1 MKGKWHGAPYHDYVN
16 KKWLI
21 TLELETAPEIYDQTK
36 DADLSLEIKKWR
48 EKRSLNANAYFHV
61 LIGKIAAEMN
71 ISHQESHNL
80 MIARYGEVD
89 SEVKNI
95 IMADEIPWMKL
106 ETIHLRPTSHA
117 KTMENGKV
125 YRIFEVMRGSH
136 TYDTKEMSVLID
148 GVVSEAKAMGIETLP
163 PDELERMKATW
174 EKRKA

>member
-1 MKGKWHGAPYHDYVN
+1 MKARWHGAPFLDHSIR
-16 KKWLI
+16 KWLI
-21 TLELETAPEIYDQTK
+21 ALELDEAPVVYDQTK
-36 DADLSLEIKKWR
+36 DKDLNVEIKIHR
-48 EKRSLNANAYFHV
+48 NKRSLNANSYFHV
-61 LIGKIAAEMN
+61 LIGKIAAAMN

-95 IMADEIPWMKL
+95 IMADDIPWMKL

-136 TYDTKEMSVLID
+136 TYDTKEMSILID

-163 PDELERMKATW
+163 PDELERMKQRW
-174 EKRKA
+174 KVY